1 MHMSTEEN
9 RKITPA
15 WQGFIDS
22 CLACQDCELAQSR
35 QNVVIWR
42 GSIDAPLM
50 IVGEGPGA
58 NEDAQGLPF
67 VGRSGELLDTLLQSF
82 ELTEDDYHICNIV
95 KCRPPDNRNPR
106 EEEAR
111 ACRRLLSAQIR
122 LVRPKVFL
130 LMGAVAYRYF
140 TSGTEGISKV
150 RGQWIV
156 SNDYFVMPTYHPAY
170 ILRDNRRRP
179 ELWQDVFA
187 VRQKLTEL
195 GLKEPLSQD

>member
-1 MHMSTEEN
+1 MSIN
-9 RKITPA
+9 KSSNNISPA

-22 CLACQDCELAQSR
+22 CLACRDCELSQSR

-58 NEDAQGLPF
+58 NEDKQGLPF
-67 VGRSGELLDTLLQSF
+67 VGRSGELLDTLLRSF

-111 ACRRLLSAQIR
+111 ACRRLLTAQIR
-122 LVRPKVFL
+122 LVRPRVFL
-130 LMGAVAYRYF
+130 LMGATAYRYF

-150 RGQWIV
+150 RGKWIK
-156 SNDYFVMPTYHPAY
+156 SNDYFIMPTYHPAY
-170 ILRDNRRRP
+170 ILRDNRRKP
-179 ELWQDVFA
+179 ELWQDIYA

>member
-1 MHMSTEEN
+1 MSTEEN

-15 WQGFIDS
+15 WQGFIDN